1 MPESFENNQAG
12 EPFDENSIS
21 NEVQNT
27 PLEQPT
33 LAKPRKHTLKVIGIV
48 TGSIVCV
55 CVLALAVFGAISA
68 LNFYNG
74 ITTRQSGDMAE
85 NPYKGL
91 ALNSKPQTDEEKSTT
106 FAAFSSEAAAQKALP
121 SVVTI
126 KVKISMMGETLSG
139 VGSGIIMEKD
149 GYIITNAHVVDYAD
163 TIKVVLDGGK
173 GDYKAE
179 IVGVD
184 RRTDLAVI
192 KIDAE
197 NIGLELTP
205 AEMGNSADVKVGERI
220 LIIGTPQSEDF
231 AGSVTQGIISGL
243 NRSVSSGNTL
253 YSGAIQVDA
262 AINRGNS
269 GGALVNSYGQVIG
282 INSAKLI
289 DIGTEGLGFSIPI
302 SDAKPIIDDL
312 MNHGKV
318 MGRVCLGITAHEVTE
333 EMARI
338 KRMPVGLYVEALREG
353 SNLSE
358 KGVLIGDVITELD
371 GKAVASFKDV
381 KDAIKG
387 KKAEDS
393 IKLKINRY
401 NTDTNENEFLDIT
414 AALIEDE
421 DEPNLMDLYKDLFP
435 DGKGGEDESK
445 DIEEIPPETD
455 VLRSPEQVL
464 AL

>member
-1 MPESFENNQAG
+1 
-12 EPFDENSIS
+12 
-21 NEVQNT
+21 
-27 PLEQPT
+27 
-33 LAKPRKHTLKVIGIV
+33 
-48 TGSIVCV
+48 
-55 CVLALAVFGAISA
+55 
-68 LNFYNG
+68 
-74 ITTRQSGDMAE
+74 
-85 NPYKGL
+85 
-91 ALNSKPQTDEEKSTT
+91 
-106 FAAFSSEAAAQKALP
+106 
-121 SVVTI
+121 
-126 KVKISMMGETLSG
+126 
-139 VGSGIIMEKD
+139 
-149 GYIITNAHVVDYAD
+149 
-163 TIKVVLDGGK
+163 
-173 GDYKAE
+173 
-179 IVGVD
+179 
-184 RRTDLAVI
+184 
-192 KIDAE
+192 
-197 NIGLELTP
+197 
-205 AEMGNSADVKVGERI
+205 
-220 LIIGTPQSEDF
+220 
-231 AGSVTQGIISGL
+231 
-243 NRSVSSGNTL
+243 
-253 YSGAIQVDA
+253 VDA

-312 MNHGKV
+312 INHGKV

-387 KKAEDS
+387 KKAGDS